1 MLADEN
7 KDQFLKM
14 LDLGSNFI
22 KDLGAKL
29 ISKMLLKNMVLEKL
43 YLNNNEISNKGKN

>member
-1 MLADEN
+1 MLTDEN

-22 KDLGAKL
+22 KDPGAKL